1 MTYVGVYSNYF
12 VFFVFEDD
20 RLQFCRG
27 VKKGYP
33 DKDFFAEVDR
43 TFQHYLNLNPD
54 KEIEK
59 IYIGSN
65 VASHNELKKSFVN
78 LTGSSVSV
86 MDESQ
91 MILTDFDFDKP
102 EERERLS
109 SFASAIGAAQSLTQ

>member
-1 MTYVGVYSNYF
+1 
-12 VFFVFEDD
+12 
-20 RLQFCRG
+20 
-27 VKKGYP
+27 VKKGYS
-33 DKDFFAEVDR
+33 DNEFFSEVDR

-65 VASHNELKKSFVN
+65 VAAYNELEKSFVD

-86 MDESQ
+86 MDASQ
-91 MILTDFDFDKP
+91 MILTDFDFAKS

-109 SFASAIGAAQSLTQ
+109 SFVSAIGAAQSLAQ